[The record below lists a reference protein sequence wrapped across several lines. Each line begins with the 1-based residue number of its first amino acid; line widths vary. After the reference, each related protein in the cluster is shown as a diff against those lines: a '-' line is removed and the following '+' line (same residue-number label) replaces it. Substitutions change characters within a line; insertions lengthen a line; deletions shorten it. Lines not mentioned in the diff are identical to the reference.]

1 MPSMKIRL
9 ALTIAILIIIIC
21 LKYFNAINF
30 SINFATILLV
40 LLCVASFAFG
50 VGAVVPKLGRTGLSK
65 KMIGIGF
72 FILAILSTIT
82 FN

>member
-1 MPSMKIRL
+1 MTSMKIKL
-9 ALTIAILIIIIC
+9 ALTIAILIIIIS

-30 SINFATILLV
+30 SINFATILLT
-40 LLCVASFAFG
+40 LLGIGSFVFG
-50 VGAVVPKLGRTGLSK
+50 VGAVIPKLGRIGLSK
-65 KMIGIGF
+65 TMIGIGF